1 MGTIRRQSIQA
12 TVVMATGV
20 LLGFVLKLFIF
31 TAYLTPEE
39 IGLLTVLLDS
49 ANLVAAFIPLG
60 SQSIFIKYLPYFR
73 DTSGK
78 PRGLLLLGVILAFIG
93 FSIFLLL
100 FALFKESIVAFYAD
114 QAPLFSQY
122 IYFLLP
128 LVLFRV
134 TFTLGQAYS
143 WALKKNIFPLLLKD
157 IVVRVL
163 TGILVVAFAWQWFD
177 LDGLVLW
184 FVIIYFISGAIMTF
198 YLSRI
203 GSLNFSK
210 PGKMLQ
216 NGKGKEI
223 LNFGLFAIMTSGGD
237 IIIRNIDSLMVT
249 SLVSIKATGIY
260 ATAFFIGQIIEL
272 PRRAIGQ
279 ITAPFIAEASAK
291 NDQKQITKLFHKT
304 SLNQFLI
311 GSLLL
316 ICVWTNIDSLFLF
329 IPNGEKYVSG
339 KMVVLFIGIGKLF
352 DMSMGING
360 NIIQHSPYFRFNFY
374 TMSIMGV
381 VGIITNFLLLPV
393 LGINGAAIAS
403 LATILL
409 TNILKGSYLYK
420 KFHLQPFTPVFMLA
434 IGVSI
439 ITYLTTQLLPTLS
452 NPLLDILLSSTFTI
466 FAFGILTV
474 STRVS
479 PDVNFIFTS
488 ILFKIGIK
496 KQ

>member
-12 TVVMATGV
+12 TIVMAAGV

-31 TAYLTPEE
+31 TAYLSPEE

-49 ANLVAAFIPLG
+49 ANLIAAFIPLG
-60 SQSIFIKYLPYFR
+60 SQSIFIKYLPYFK
-73 DTSGK
+73 DDSDAK
-78 PRGLLLLGVILAFIG
+78 PRGLLSLGLLLALLG
-93 FSIFLLL
+93 FSVFLVL
-100 FALFKESIVAFYAD
+100 FSFFKDSIIAFYAD
-114 QAPLFSQY
+114 QAPLFSKY
-122 IYFLLP
+122 IYFLVP

-163 TGILVVAFAWQWFD
+163 TGILVIAFAWHWFD

-184 FVIIYFISGAIMTF
+184 FVMIYFTSGAIMTF

-210 PGKMLQ
+210 PNKKLQ
-216 NGKGKEI
+216 KGKGKEI
-223 LNFGLFAIMTSGGD
+223 LYFGLFAIMTSGGD

-249 SLVSIKATGIY
+249 SLVDIKATGIY

-291 NDQKQITKLFHKT
+291 NDQSQISSLFHKT
-304 SLNQFLI
+304 ALNQFLI

-316 ICVWTNIDSLFLF
+316 ICVWTNIDSLFQI
-329 IPNGEKYVSG
+329 IPNGERYVSG
-339 KMVVLFIGIGKLF
+339 KMVVLFIGLGKLF

-360 NIIQHSPYFRFNFY
+360 NIIQHSKHYRFNFY

-381 VGIITNFLLLPV
+381 VGIITNLLLLPV

-403 LATILL
+403 LITIMFAN
-409 TNILKGSYLYK
+409 TLKGAFLFH
-420 KFHLQPFTPVFMLA
+420 KFKLQPFTPLFMAA
-434 IGVSI
+434 IGISI
-439 ITYLTTQLLPTLS
+439 LTYLITILLPTLS
-452 NPLLDILLSSTFTI
+452 HPLLDIVYRSAMSILI
-466 FAFGILTV
+466 FGVLVLF
-474 STRVS
+474 TRVS
-479 PDVNFIFTS
+479 ADVNV
-488 ILFKIGIK
+488 LFKSIIARLDRRK
-496 KQ
+496 